1 MILAT
6 LANEVRHFS
15 NMFLAL
21 QKFALKEDR
30 LDLECHDYN
39 LMTKRDLGFDY
50 KDICGKFEIMPGFH
64 FYITAT
70 NSKHQSS
77 FLLSF
82 KFELMLLLAVLN
94 GLKSF

>member
-30 LDLECHDYN
+30 LDVECHDYN

-50 KDICGKFEIMPGFH
+50 KDICGKFETMPGFH

-77 FLLSF
+77 FLFSS
-82 KFELMLLLAVLN
+82 KVELTLLLAISN
-94 GLKSF
+94 GFKCF

>member
-77 FLLSF
+77 FLFSSKVELTFLS
-82 KFELMLLLAVLN
+82 AISN
-94 GLKSF
+94 GLKCF

>member
-39 LMTKRDLGFDY
+39 LMTKRDFDY
-50 KDICGKFEIMPGFH
+50 KDICGKFETMPGFH

-70 NSKHQSS
+70 SSVAQKQIMIHSGSIFVSGQPSSK
-77 FLLSF
+77 
-82 KFELMLLLAVLN
+82 
-94 GLKSF
+94 